1 MEVPVWEAG
10 DRACDVRMTSSAL
23 IAWRAQVRTLQSEL
37 EREIG
42 KVHDGEKMIEKL
54 KAWLEERSA
63 EMAAVRE
70 REATAWAQLEAARR
84 QIIEMRAAYESA
96 LAVEVGK
103 LEEMTETVQALS
115 THTQARDVTRAK

>member
-1 MEVPVWEAG
+1 
-10 DRACDVRMTSSAL
+10 MTSSAL